1 MRMQTC
7 RMHRA
12 TLTDIRRIPEVVSM
26 LRRLMI
32 LAAVV
37 AGLAGGTGIA
47 QAKPVARPNILFV
60 VMDDVGVDQ
69 MSLLGYGGV
78 GAGPLAPPRTPS
90 LDALA
95 RGGVLFRNTWATPEC
110 SPSRASFF
118 TGRYPLRTNVMA
130 ALLPSDL
137 AASQTSPFETTTPSI
152 LRSVGYRSALFGKF
166 HLTNSPTHP
175 QTPSTDPY
183 NGTPVTQ
190 LGWDYFKGWYDGGP
204 SAIDTTAG
212 GIAGT
217 GTYPCGYVPS
227 RAIDRTN
234 GADSGACYK
243 ADASCTYLSGGTP
256 GQTCIASGGI
266 LKPHEACGAMPAEL
280 KFDQENG
287 YYVGQM
293 AENPGPGRPAV
304 LKPPQDPASR
314 GYRTTLDADFAI
326 QWIKQQPS
334 GTPWMT
340 TLAFGAAHTPYQ
352 PAPPSLVNTKSTLLA
367 NDCSDSAADSR
378 ALMTQMVEA
387 LDTELGRVLV
397 ETGIATRNPNGS
409 INYDPQKSNTMIVVV
424 GDNGSYANNVRLPF
438 DPAHSKGTVYQTGV
452 WVPLIVAGP
461 IVAKP
466 NRAVESMVNIV
477 DLFQLFGDVAG
488 VDVRKAVPPTH
499 GLDSQAMLPYL
510 VNPQQDAAPIRKTN
524 FTQYGENARSIS
536 HVDGTCVIQSVN
548 TCTTLFPTKE
558 LCEDGYGGIWYGAG
572 TTVDLPEPYKSGNG
586 LVSCCQVNQYLHSI
600 NAPLVALLPA
610 NSYAVRNKDYKLI
623 RQTVVNYDPAHPDL
637 GDQCLS
643 VTTDEFYKVNQ
654 ARTAPRLD
662 HPDGQFANNYLAPGT
677 GPGAGTSQLSGVLK
691 ANYDALVQSLAD
703 TLNSYKACPGD
714 ANLDAK
720 VNIQDLADQAR
731 WMRVTK
737 GTSTWWDMNSDGY
750 TNGTDRS
757 TLAGL
762 ITSEVCSL
770 LPGQSR

>member
-1 MRMQTC
+1 
-7 RMHRA
+7 
-12 TLTDIRRIPEVVSM
+12 M

-32 LAAVV
+32 LAAALSMLGGV
-37 AGLAGGTGIA
+37 AGAA
-47 QAKPVARPNILFV
+47 QSAPATKPNILFV
-60 VMDDVGVDQ
+60 VMDDVGADQ
-69 MSLLGYGGV
+69 LALMGYGGA

-166 HLTNSPTHP
+166 HLTNSPTYP

-183 NGTPVTQ
+183 NGTSVTQ

-212 GIAGT
+212 GIAPAGT
-217 GTYPCGYVPS
+217 FACGYVPTT
-227 RAIDRTN
+227 AIDPVN
-234 GADSGACYK
+234 GANSGACYK
-243 ADASCTYLSGGTP
+243 ADGSCRYLSGGTP
-256 GQTCIASGGI
+256 GQTCVASGGI
-266 LKPHEACGAMPAEL
+266 LKPNEACGALPANL
-280 KFDQENG
+280 TFAQENG
-287 YYVGQM
+287 YYVGRQ

-304 LKPPQDPASR
+304 LKNPQDPASR
-314 GYRTTLDADFAI
+314 GYRTTLDANFAI

-352 PAPPSLVNTKSTLLA
+352 PAPPSLVNNKSTLLA
-367 NDCSDSAADSR
+367 NDCSDNAPDSR
-378 ALMTQMVEA
+378 ALMTQMIEA
-387 LDTELGRVLV
+387 LDSELGRVLV
-397 ETGIATRNPNGS
+397 ETGIATRNRDGT
-409 INYDPQKSNTMIVVV
+409 INYDPQKSNTLIVVV

-477 DLFQLFGDVAG
+477 DLFKLFGDVAG
-488 VDVRKAVPPTH
+488 VDVRKAVPATH
-499 GLDSQAMLPYL
+499 GIDSQPLLPYL
-510 VNPQQDAAPIRKTN
+510 VNPQQDAAPIRATN
-524 FTQYGENARSIS
+524 FTQYGENVRSTS
-536 HVDGTCVIQSVN
+536 NVDGTCVIQSIN
-548 TCTTLFPTKE
+548 TCTTLFPSKD
-558 LCEDGYGGIWYGAG
+558 LCEGDYGGIWYGAG
-572 TTVDLPEPYKSGNG
+572 TSVPLPEPYLSGNG
-586 LVSCCQVNQYLHSI
+586 LVNCCQVNQYLHSI
-600 NAPLVALLPA
+600 NAPLVALLPT
-610 NSYAVRNKDYKLI
+610 NSYAVRNKNYKLI

-637 GDQCLS
+637 GDPCLS
-643 VTTDEFYKVNQ
+643 VTTDEFYKVDQ
-654 ARTAPRLD
+654 ARTAPRID
-662 HPDGQFANNYLAPGT
+662 HPDGKLANNYLAPGT
-677 GPGAGTSQLSGVLK
+677 AQGAGASQLTGVVK
-691 ANYDALVQSLAD
+691 ANYNALVQSLAD

-714 ANLDAK
+714 GNLDAK
-720 VNIQDLADQAR
+720 VNGQDLADQAK
-731 WMRVTK
+731 WMRKTA
-737 GTSTWWDMNSDGY
+737 GTSTWWDINGDGY
-750 TNGTDRS
+750 TNSADR
-757 TLAGL
+757 TALAGL
-762 ITSEVCSL
+762 VGSEICRL
-770 LPGQSR
+770 LPGQTR